1 MQVFNVFSVNR
12 GSTATITESGAI
24 EIPALN
30 YGVRIAI
37 TEAEAQ
43 EAIASDKITL
53 SVNFDVQDEELFFN
67 EITLNK
73 VTSQSENHVVFCGG
87 CYDTNMAF
95 YSVTAIIAV
104 GVNQINFY
112 FSTNF

>member
-12 GSTATITESGAI
+12 GAVAT
-24 EIPALN
+24 
-30 YGVRIAI
+30 I

-43 EAIASDKITL
+43 EAIASDSITL
-53 SVNFDVQDEELFFN
+53 SINFDVQDEELFFN

-73 VTSQSENHVVFCGG
+73 VTSQSANHVVFCGG
-87 CYDTNMAF
+87 CFDVNMAF
-95 YSVTAIIAV
+95 YSVTAIIVMGA
-104 GVNQINFY
+104 NQINFY